1 MVTNFKTKTQRFTK
15 FAFDLYVPGFH
26 VYQAVWSPIIGEED
40 LECKHEK
47 ENEEDEFAIG
57 VYCYDLQRET
67 LVRHIPRNISKF
79 VNKFLQLP
87 NLKFERAQD
96 KLLSRLNPKSTK
108 KWKLMETWKDVWNK
122 ITNGKWN
129 IIFCPSPLIRE
140 KNKAKS

>member
-15 FAFDLYVPGFH
+15 FTFDLYVPGFH
-26 VYQAVWSPIIGEED
+26 VYQTVWSPIIGEED

-57 VYCYDLQRET
+57 VYRYDLQRET
-67 LVRHIPRNISKF
+67 LVGYIPRNISKF
-79 VNKFLQLP
+79 VDKFLQLP
-87 NLKFERAQD
+87 NSKLERARD
-96 KLLSRLNPKSTK
+96 KLLSRWNPKSTK
-108 KWKLMETWKDVWNK
+108 TWKLMETWKDDWNK

-129 IIFCPSPLIRE
+129 IIFCPCPLIRE